1 MPNGESKN
9 WIRFCGAIDGF
20 RSHYNSWPNRVR
32 VPIFFIE
39 ELKTVL
45 SPESFAK
52 LESKVILIGDDSPHI
67 AEDGAG
73 RSYNYGSKGFSKIKP
88 DIRAFDWLGVDPDYY
103 D

>member
-9 WIRFCGAIDGF
+9 WIRFCSAIDGF
-20 RSHYNSWPNRVR
+20 RAYYKSWPNRVR
-32 VPIFFIE
+32 VPNFFIN

-45 SPESFAK
+45 PPESFTK
-52 LESKVILIGDDSPHI
+52 LESKLILIGDESPYI

-73 RSYNYGSKGFSKIKP
+73 RSYNYGFKGFSKIKP
-88 DIRAFDWLGVDPDYY
+88 DVRAFEWLGVDPDYY

>member
-20 RSHYNSWPNRVR
+20 RAHYKSWPNRVR
-32 VPIFFIE
+32 APKFFIE
-39 ELKTVL
+39 ELRTVL
-45 SPESFAK
+45 SPGSFVK
-52 LESKVILIGDDSPHI
+52 LESKLILIDDDSPYI

-73 RSYNYGSKGFSKIKP
+73 RSFNYEFQGSSKIKP
-88 DIRAFDWLGVDPDYY
+88 DIRAFEWLGVNPDYY

>member
-9 WIRFCGAIDGF
+9 WIRFCGSIDGF
-20 RSHYNSWPNRVR
+20 RAHYNSWPNRVR
-32 VPIFFIE
+32 VPNFFIE
-39 ELKTVL
+39 ELRTVL

-52 LESKVILIGDDSPHI
+52 LESKINLIGDESHFI

-88 DIRAFDWLGVDPDYY
+88 DVRAFEWLGVDPDYY

>member
-9 WIRFCGAIDGF
+9 WVRFCGAIDGF
-20 RSHYNSWPNRVR
+20 RSHYKSWPNRVR
-32 VPIFFIE
+32 VPKFFIE
-39 ELKTVL
+39 ELRTVL

-52 LESKVILIGDDSPHI
+52 LESKINLIGDESHFI

-73 RSYNYGSKGFSKIKP
+73 RSFNYEFQGSSKIKP
-88 DIRAFDWLGVDPDYY
+88 DIRAFEWLGVDPDYY

>member
-9 WIRFCGAIDGF
+9 WVRFCAAIDGF
-20 RSHYNSWPNRVR
+20 RADYKSWPNRVR
-32 VPIFFIE
+32 VPKFFIE
-39 ELKTVL
+39 QLKTVL
-45 SPESFAK
+45 SPESSAK
-52 LESKVILIGDDSPHI
+52 LESKLILIGDDSPHI

-88 DIRAFDWLGVDPDYY
+88 DVSAFEWLGVDPDYY

>member
-9 WIRFCGAIDGF
+9 WVRFCAAIDGF
-20 RSHYNSWPNRVR
+20 RADYKSWPNRVR
-32 VPIFFIE
+32 VPKFFIE

-52 LESKVILIGDDSPHI
+52 LESKINLIGDESHFI
-67 AEDGAG
+67 AEDGTG
-73 RSYNYGSKGFSKIKP
+73 RSFNYEFDRFSKIKL
-88 DIRAFDWLGVDPDYY
+88 DIRAYEWLGVNPDYY

>member
-9 WIRFCGAIDGF
+9 WVRFCVAIDGF
-20 RSHYNSWPNRVR
+20 RANYKSWPNRVR
-32 VPIFFIE
+32 VPNFFIE
-39 ELKTVL
+39 ELRTVL

-52 LESKVILIGDDSPHI
+52 LESKINLIGDESHFI

-73 RSYNYGSKGFSKIKP
+73 RSFNYEFQGSSIIKP
-88 DIRAFDWLGVDPDYY
+88 DVRAFEWLGVDPDCY

>member
-20 RSHYNSWPNRVR
+20 RAHYKSWPNMVR
-32 VPIFFIE
+32 VPNFFIN

-45 SPESFAK
+45 PPESFTK
-52 LESKVILIGDDSPHI
+52 LDSKLILIGDESPYI

-73 RSYNYGSKGFSKIKP
+73 RSYNYGFKGFSKIKP
-88 DIRAFDWLGVDPDYY
+88 DVRAFEWLGVDPDYY